1 MPELP
6 EVETIKLGLQ
16 KFLVGKKILEV
27 WTDSPKQL
35 KPSLSIIKENT
46 VGSTI
51 EKIDRRAKLLQIY
64 LSNGKILAVHL
75 KLTGRL
81 IIRKNEVPQDE
92 WQHAIFKLS
101 DEWELRFCDLRK
113 FGYLK
118 LLNSEK
124 ELDKLLAEFGPE
136 PFVGQKPFSGQAL
149 LTLELFK
156 KIVSSS
162 KIAIKQLLM
171 DQKKIGGIGNI
182 YACEALFSA
191 KINPERPAKKM
202 TDEEMKNLYESI
214 GKVLKL
220 GLKYRGASD
229 QYYVDAQGQKGSYQ
243 NHFLVYGRKGEKCWV
258 CGGIIQKIKLGGR
271 GTYFCPQCQK

>member
-35 KPSLSIIKENT
+35 QPSLSTIKENT

-51 EKIDRRAKLLQIY
+51 KKIDRRAKLLQIY

-101 DEWELRFCDLRK
+101 DGWELRFCDLRK

-136 PFVGQKPFSGQAL
+136 PFVAGSSGQAL

-191 KINPERPAKKM
+191 KINPKRPAKKM
-202 TDEEMKNLYESI
+202 TDEEMKILYESI
-214 GKVLKL
+214 EKVLKL
-220 GLKYRGASD
+220 GLKYHGASD

-243 NHFLVYGRKGEKCWV
+243 NHFLAYGRKGEKCRV

-271 GTYFCPQCQK
+271 GTYFCKRCQK